1 MNRAAHLTTRFV
13 TSLRP
18 RPVDGDD
25 RAWVQQVLTPAERNV
40 WETLGRADRA
50 ESLAVGRR
58 AAKALGTGA
67 DAGWLAAALLHDAGK
82 TRAGLGTAARVGAT
96 LVAGAVGHGRAR
108 RWPNRIGSYV
118 AHDDAGAAML
128 AAAGARPEVA
138 AWAGAHH
145 RPERWAG
152 TGIPAEI
159 CEILAIADGEG

>member
-18 RPVDGDD
+18 RTVDGGD
-25 RAWVQQVLTPAERNV
+25 RAWVQVVLTPPELAV

-50 ESLAVGRR
+50 ESVAVARR
-58 AAKALGTGA
+58 AATALGPGA
-67 DAGWLAAALLHDAGK
+67 DPRWLAAALLHDAGK
-82 TRAGLGTAARVGAT
+82 TRARLGTVARVAAT
-96 LVAGAVGHGRAR
+96 VVAGAVGHRRAR
-108 RWPNRIGSYV
+108 RWPNRIGRYI

-145 RPERWAG
+145 CPDRWPE
-152 TGIPAEI
+152 TGIRADI
-159 CEILAIADGEG
+159 CDVLAVADGER